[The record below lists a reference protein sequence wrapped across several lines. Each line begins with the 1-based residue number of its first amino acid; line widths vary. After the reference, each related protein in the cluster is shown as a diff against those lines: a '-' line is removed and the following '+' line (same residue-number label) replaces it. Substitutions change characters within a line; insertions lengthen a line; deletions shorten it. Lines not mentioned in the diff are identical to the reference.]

1 MNRRLGLAACALV
14 LLAVTGVSA
23 QVVSGIVVSGTVVR
37 VDQPSG
43 VIVLDSGQMYRA
55 TPQTVFLVN
64 NRPMSFSTIQPGTPV
79 VVQYAQPVI
88 YRDGQYVLVSSPT
101 AVAPV
106 AAAPMP
112 PLPAAGIYEVS
123 GIVRWVGASDPGRQS
138 ITFDDGRQVWLD
150 ENTQAI
156 ANGSPAMASTL
167 RPGTFVVVRSS
178 KPFGFRN
185 NVYYTTTAPAGV
197 VPAPAV
203 STTPGISVVSGTVL
217 RVDQPNVIV
226 LSDGR
231 TVPATT
237 QTVVYMDN
245 RPVPVAALQPGVPV
259 IIYPNGQTGFVT
271 TDPYAFPRPWYPGI
285 GLREMEMDRN
295 SP

>member
-1 MNRRLGLAACALV
+1 MSRRLGLAACAFV
-14 LLAVTGVSA
+14 LLAVTGASA
-23 QVVSGIVVSGTVVR
+23 QVVTGTVVSGTVVR
-37 VDQPSG
+37 VDQPAS
-43 VIVLDSGQMYRA
+43 VVVLDSGQMYRA

-79 VVQYAQPVI
+79 VVQYAQPVV
-88 YRDGQYVLVSSPT
+88 YRDGQYLLVSAPT

-106 AAAPMP
+106 AVAPAP

-178 KPFGFRN
+178 KPFAYRN
-185 NVYYTTTAPAGV
+185 NVYYTTSAPAAPGV
-197 VPAPAV
+197 A
-203 STTPGISVVSGTVL
+203 VVSGTVL

-231 TVPATT
+231 MVPATT
-237 QTVVYMDN
+237 QTIVMMDN
-245 RPVPVAALQPGVPV
+245 RPVPLASLQPGAPIV
-259 IIYPNGQTGFVT
+259 IYPNGQASVLA
-271 TDPYAFPRPWYPGI
+271 TDPYAFPRAWYPGI
-285 GLREMEMDRN
+285 GLREMEMERN